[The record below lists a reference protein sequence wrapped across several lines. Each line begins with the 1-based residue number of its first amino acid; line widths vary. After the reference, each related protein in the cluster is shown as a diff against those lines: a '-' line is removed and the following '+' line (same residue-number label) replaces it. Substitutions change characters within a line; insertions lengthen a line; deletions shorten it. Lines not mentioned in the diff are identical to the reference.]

1 MKNIVA
7 LIPARGGSKG
17 IKNKNII
24 KIKKKP
30 LIYYSINIAKK
41 IKLINEVF
49 VSTDSARIKKISE
62 YYGANV
68 PFLRPKRY
76 STDKA
81 TDLQVFLHFY
91 KWYLKKYKKKIDL
104 IVHLRTTTPIRKK
117 NTIIKAIK
125 SMIKQPSFC
134 SLRSFSKSNFS
145 PYKTWTRRKFIA
157 SPLFKVKKNGKEIHS
172 LGRQYLPKTFKHVG
186 YLDIINPNLTL
197 KQNSMSG
204 KKVYFFEID
213 EKEEKF
219 IDLDTKDDLKR
230 LKIIL
235 N

>member
-24 KIKKKP
+24 KFKKKP

-41 IKLINEVF
+41 IRLINEVF
-49 VSTDSARIKKISE
+49 VSTDSLKIKKISE

-68 PFLRPKRY
+68 PFLRPKKY
-76 STDKA
+76 SNDKA

-91 KWYLKKYKKKIDL
+91 NWYLKVYKKKIDL
-104 IVHLRTTTPIRKK
+104 IVHLRATTPIRKK
-117 NTIIKAIK
+117 NTIIRAIK
-125 SMIKQPSFC
+125 CLIKQPSFS

-145 PYKTWTRRKFIA
+145 PYKTWIKKKFIA
-157 SPLFKVKKNGKEIHS
+157 SPLFKGKKNGKEIHS

-186 YLDIINPNLTL
+186 YVDIINPNLTL

-204 KKVYFFEID
+204 KKVFFFEID
-213 EKEEKF
+213 EKREKF

-230 LKIIL
+230 LKIMF

>member
-24 KIKKKP
+24 KIQKKP

-49 VSTDSARIKKISE
+49 VSTDSKRIKEISE
-62 YYGANV
+62 YFGANV
-68 PFLRPKRY
+68 PFLRPSKY
-76 STDKA
+76 SDDKS
-81 TDLQVFLHFY
+81 TDLQVFVHFY
-91 KWYLKKYKKKIDL
+91 NWYIKKYKKKIDL
-104 IVHLRTTTPIRKK
+104 IVHLRATTPIRKK

-125 SMIKQPSFC
+125 SMIENPSFS
-134 SLRSFSKSNFS
+134 SLRSFSKSDFS
-145 PYKTWTRRKFIA
+145 PYKTWVKNNLVA
-157 SPLFKVKKNGKEIHS
+157 SPLFKIKKKGKEIHS
-172 LGRQYLPKTFKHVG
+172 LGRQYLPKTYKHVG
-186 YLDIINPNLTL
+186 YIDIINPNLTL
-197 KQNSMSG
+197 KKNSMSG

-213 EKEEKF
+213 EKREKF
-219 IDLDTKDDLKR
+219 IDLDTRDDLKR
-230 LKIIL
+230 LRLIL